1 MSAETT
7 TTNIALPFPEVVDC
21 NLRIALGACK
31 LKVSPGAATPWVAG
45 TYVDR
50 SNALPPLIQQEG
62 GEARIMQNYQAFNP
76 LGLFTS
82 TPQIDLTLGTAQP
95 YSLGVELGA
104 SDNTLELGGLP
115 LTRLSI
121 KQGAG
126 KVDVN
131 FSSANPQPMSLLRL
145 EAGATGMEMR
155 NLANANFTDMIL
167 EGGAAGYK
175 FDFGGTLQRNAHVR
189 LTAGVSG
196 VEITVPA
203 TTAAKIRAEIVLG
216 GLSIGDGFTKKDGAF
231 WTEAA
236 LKGQTPVL
244 VIDANL
250 SLGGLTLKVV

>member
-1 MSAETT
+1 MSTET
-7 TTNIALPFPEVVDC
+7 TTNIALPFPDATDR
-21 NLRIALGACK
+21 NLRIAVGACK
-31 LKVSPGAATPWVAG
+31 LKVASGAAEPWAVG
-45 TYVDR
+45 TYVDH
-50 SNALPPLIQQEG
+50 SNSLPPLIQQEG

-76 LGLFTS
+76 FGLLTS
-82 TPQIDLTLGTAQP
+82 TPQIDLLLGTAQP
-95 YSLGVELGA
+95 YALGVELGA

-126 KVDVN
+126 KVDAN
-131 FSSANPQPMSLLRL
+131 FSAANPQPMSLLRI
-145 EAGATGMEMR
+145 EAGATALEMR
-155 NLANANFTDMIL
+155 NLANANFSDMIL

-189 LTAGVSG
+189 ITTSMSG
-196 VEITVPA
+196 VEISVPA

-236 LKGQTPVL
+236 VKGQTPVL
-244 VIDANL
+244 TIDANL
-250 SLGGLTLKVV
+250 SLGGMTLKIT